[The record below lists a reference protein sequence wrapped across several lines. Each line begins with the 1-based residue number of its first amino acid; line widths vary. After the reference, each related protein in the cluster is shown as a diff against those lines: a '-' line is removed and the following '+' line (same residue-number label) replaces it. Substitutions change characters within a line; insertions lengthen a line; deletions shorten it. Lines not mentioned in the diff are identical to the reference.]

1 MRAAQAFQHNTI
13 VEKQQLTFEKD
24 VLAGLQLQPK
34 RLYSKYFYDAK
45 GDALFQQIMHCPEY
59 YLTRCEMDILRGQ
72 SEKIVQAV
80 RRHAPGFDL
89 VELGAGDAS
98 KSFFLLKEMLR
109 MGVTDTYFPID
120 ISPNII
126 TQLQQSLPAKLPGLQ
141 VQGLNGEYMEM
152 LQAAGQITA
161 QQKLVMFMGSS
172 IGNFTPAEAVQFCTR
187 LRQQL
192 RPGDLVLI
200 GFDLRKNPQ
209 TILDA
214 YNDKGGITR
223 AFNLNLLER
232 INRELD
238 GNFDISQF
246 EHYPTYDPVSGAC
259 KSFLISKREQA
270 VEIAGQTVRFGAN
283 EPVYMEISQKYDMEE
298 INELA
303 SRSGFRP
310 VEFFYDSKRWFTDV
324 LWQCR

>member
-1 MRAAQAFQHNTI
+1 MRTALAYHNTTI
-13 VEKQQLTFEKD
+13 VEKQLLVFEKD
-24 VLAGLQLQPK
+24 VLEGLREVPK
-34 RLYSKYFYDAK
+34 RLHSKYFYDAT
-45 GDALFQQIMHCPEY
+45 GDALFQQIMHCQEY

-72 SEKIVQAV
+72 TEQIVRAIRRQAPV
-80 RRHAPGFDL
+80 FDL

-98 KSFFLLKEMLR
+98 KSFYLLKELLR
-109 MGVTDTYFPID
+109 TGAIDTYFPID
-120 ISPNII
+120 ISRNII
-126 TQLQQSLPAKLPGLQ
+126 AQLQQSLPVKLPGLQ
-141 VQGLNGEYMEM
+141 VTGLNGEYMDM
-152 LQAAGQITA
+152 LQAAGQITGR
-161 QQKLVMFMGSS
+161 QKVVMFMGSS
-172 IGNFTPAEAVQFCTR
+172 IGNFTPAEAVQFCAK

-192 RPGDLVLI
+192 QPGDMLMI
-200 GFDLRKNPQ
+200 GFDLRKNPK

-214 YNDKGGITR
+214 YNDKAGITR

-238 GNFDISQF
+238 GNFDVSQF
-246 EHYPTYDPVSGAC
+246 EHYPTYDPLTGAC
-259 KSFLISKREQA
+259 KSFLISQKEQA

-283 EPVYMEISQKYDMEE
+283 EPIFMEISQKYTVEE